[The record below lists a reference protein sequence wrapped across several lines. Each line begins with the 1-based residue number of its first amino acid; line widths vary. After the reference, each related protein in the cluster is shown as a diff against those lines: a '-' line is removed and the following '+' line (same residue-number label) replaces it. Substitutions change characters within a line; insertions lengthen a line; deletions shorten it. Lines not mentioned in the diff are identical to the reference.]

1 MPDASRNAQ
10 RVAGAVLIGASVLAL
25 AAVLHHPHGDGHG
38 ADLLGNLQHISG
50 LNRAIHGAM
59 IVTLLLL
66 WLSLSEY
73 SAVRPRALV
82 RSAWLSYS
90 VGALAMIGAALTN
103 GFVLSALVARA
114 AGADA
119 ATQADILQLLP
130 LSWAINQTLAAFGLL
145 LMSVG
150 IALWSLDQWRHAARA
165 IANIGL
171 AVAAGLGLAYLVGLL
186 RLDIPG
192 MIAIVL
198 GQGLWYFATGL
209 GLLRRTLN
217 PT

>member
-1 MPDASRNAQ
+1 MQEPTWNAQ
-10 RVAGAVLIGASVLAL
+10 RLAGAVLIAASLLAL
-25 AAVLHHPHGDGHG
+25 AAVLHHPHGHGHG
-38 ADLLGNLQHISG
+38 ADLLGSLQHIRG
-50 LNRAIHGAM
+50 LNQAIHGAM

-66 WLSLSEY
+66 WLSLTEY
-73 SAVRPRALV
+73 SAARPRALV

-114 AGADA
+114 TAADA
-119 ATQADILQLLP
+119 ATQADILRLLP

-150 IALWSLDQWRHAARA
+150 IGLWSLDQWRHSARA
-165 IANIGL
+165 IATVGL
-171 AVAAGLGLAYLVGLL
+171 TVAGGLGLAYLVGPL

-209 GLLRRTLN
+209 GLLRRTLRSA
-217 PT
+217 